1 MSDERKPKPREAKTA
16 TPEQWMI
23 AKGHYSQGPRIGKL
37 PRERFATWEH
47 NVALTMHGWR
57 EHAHHEGAPIQLTE
71 HDYDAAIRA
80 ASSTPP
86 KPHHAA
92 RSKHAALK
100 FGA

>member
-1 MSDERKPKPREAKTA
+1 
-16 TPEQWMI
+16 
-23 AKGHYSQGPRIGKL
+23 
-37 PRERFATWEH
+37 
-47 NVALTMHGWR
+47 MHGWR